1 LIFVC
6 KPFWDFARQSQGAI
20 RTRCAKQLFVS
31 ISHTEHYA
39 AVTAVLEG

>member
-6 KPFWDFARQSQGAI
+6 KPFWDFARQRQGTI
-20 RTRCAKQLFVS
+20 RTRGAKQMFVG
-31 ISHTEHYA
+31 ISHPENYA